1 MRDTINI
8 MSKSVKW
15 IICIWCFLYAVIMV
29 IALKYESSVPIGDLG
44 SINLH
49 ALNNAFRGLFHYEQA
64 GGYYR
69 SLYIIT
75 EILGVFSILACIF
88 WTGLGVK
95 DLIRYRDINDVD
107 KSIFATWLLYVLAI
121 IVWRITLK
129 LSVNYAPVFVH
140 PKSALVVSFPCGN
153 TFLLIISMCSSIYL
167 IGYFLEEKKRA
178 VLILR
183 IICIVVLALG
193 IIFRTICGTNYLTD
207 ILGAIGFAVPA
218 VVLYSFICDV

>member
-1 MRDTINI
+1 
-8 MSKSVKW
+8 MSKALRWV
-15 IICIWCFLYAVIMV
+15 ICIWCFLYAVILV
-29 IALKYESSVPIGDLG
+29 IALKYESNVPIGDLG

-49 ALNNAFRGLFHYEQA
+49 ALNNGFRELFHYEQA
-64 GGYYR
+64 GGCFR
-69 SLYIIT
+69 SLYYFSEGLGIIS
-75 EILGVFSILACIF
+75 LLACLF
-88 WTGLGVK
+88 WISLGLR

-107 KSIFATWLLYVLAI
+107 KSIFATVLLYILAI
-121 IVWRITLK
+121 IVWRVTLK
-129 LSVNYAPVFVH
+129 LSVNYAPVSVH

-167 IGYFLEEKKRA
+167 IGYFLEEKKKLVLALRGVCVA
-178 VLILR
+178 VL
-183 IICIVVLALG
+183 VLG